1 MPELRIGVT
10 VYAPFFYRNAD
21 GQFTGVDLELA
32 EEACARLNLRPAF
45 VVLELG
51 KRRAEIQFQKGAR
64 LAKIQIYFRQ
74 IHSDFGLHR
83 FWQHVLRRHDVR
95 LERDIFSGR
104 CGSRRRTYKVRF
116 YLLYEHDG
124 YGQVYGR

>member
-1 MPELRIGVT
+1 MKRCALLLICLLLCFAASCGAEEEMPELRIRVT

-51 KRRAEIQFQKGAR
+51 KRRAALENG
-64 LAKIQIYFRQ
+64 
-74 IHSDFGLHR
+74 
-83 FWQHVLRRHDVR
+83 DV
-95 LERDIFSGR
+95 D
-104 CGSRRRTYKVRF
+104 
-116 YLLYEHDG
+116 
-124 YGQVYGR
+124 